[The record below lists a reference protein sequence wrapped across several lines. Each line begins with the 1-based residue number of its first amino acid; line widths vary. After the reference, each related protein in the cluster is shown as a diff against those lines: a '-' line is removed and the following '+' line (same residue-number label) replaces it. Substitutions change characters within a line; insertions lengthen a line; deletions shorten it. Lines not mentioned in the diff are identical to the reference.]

1 MLPPLLR
8 NLPPPL
14 ATGAPPWQDGTGSQL
29 SHPTRQVAPIFIP
42 TPYPPAPPPRFTKVD
57 NILVLVQHMTH
68 APVVGP
74 KLTGQARKNKER
86 ITRIQIDSIKGSLQQ
101 FEVQTSRFPTT
112 QEGLQA
118 LVVRPSGMSE
128 EEWPGQVMEKL
139 PKDGFGRPFDYKQ
152 PSEHG
157 LDYDIVSAG
166 ADGKMGTEDDIANY
180 ESGTPEAKNL

>member
-1 MLPPLLR
+1 M
-8 NLPPPL
+8 
-14 ATGAPPWQDGTGSQL
+14 
-29 SHPTRQVAPIFIP
+29 FIR
-42 TPYPPAPPPRFTKVD
+42 TPFRPAARRGFTMVEI
-57 NILVLVQHMTH
+57 ILVVVIIMTL
-68 APVVGP
+68 AAVVGP